1 MTQLPSI
8 FVNFV
13 SDQYMAVFAVALA
26 YSNPFKFNHYIVS
39 LAHHVIA
46 VWFLKCRL
54 NFRRDFVSFII
65 TVSKHF
71 LIQRKDLEEC
81 LIVL

>member
-1 MTQLPSI
+1 MTQLPTI
-8 FVNFV
+8 FANFV
-13 SDQYMAVFAVALA
+13 ADQYMAVFAVALP

-54 NFRRDFVSFII
+54 TFRRDFVRFII
-65 TVSKHF
+65 NVSGFDRYKMNY
-71 LIQRKDLEEC
+71 
-81 LIVL
+81 